1 MTTDNILFPALVQHQ
16 DDAELSF
23 IASPEDWARC
33 ALEAHFYRGVQP
45 GDRLIDSQ
53 GRVYWLCCAG
63 AVVKVE
69 RSDELLSLPQVL
81 ALVRGHAALQ
91 NNCCAG
97 KLGARD
103 FSEAIHL
110 VAHLTD

>member
-1 MTTDNILFPALVQHQ
+1 MTTDSILFPALVQHQ

-23 IASPEDWARC
+23 IASPDDWASR
-33 ALEAHFYRGVQP
+33 ALETHFYRGVQP

-53 GRVYWLCCAG
+53 GRVYWLCCTG
-63 AVVKVE
+63 AVVIPE
-69 RSDELLSLPQVL
+69 RSDELLTLPQIL

-91 NNCCAG
+91 NSCCVG
-97 KLGARD
+97 KLGARTI
-103 FSEAIHL
+103 SEAIHL